1 MFADVICADLQ
12 RPSAEV
18 ISGGVEVIEQLANEW
33 RSLCEGSHYDEP
45 FYRPEWIAAYVRA
58 FTPDKTVMVATA
70 RSGGRLIAVLP
81 LVREAVFIGGIVA
94 RKLRAAGNVHT
105 CRFDLVHRNDVRESA
120 VAAIWDALRSTPGWD
135 VLELSNVPIDGAAGD
150 LVRLARAQG
159 NAAHVTRGIT
169 SPYLSLPSGDGS
181 FENLVNRLD
190 PKFRSNLRRR
200 LRKLQARGP
209 VHLIST
215 SRADENLARF
225 YALERSGWKGTDQSA
240 VVCNAA
246 TRQFYD
252 EVAEQAQ
259 SRGYLCLHALECAG
273 RAVAMYYGLRCG
285 ARYYLLKTTYDE
297 SVRECSPGQV
307 ITHEVLRALTAD
319 RCGEFDFLGLHT
331 DWKRAWAPRLRPHA
345 NWYVFRGPIGHLV
358 HQLRFKLGGAIG
370 RRLRSW
376 TYNGAAAPSDT
387 SAGEQSGTRAFH
399 S

>member
-1 MFADVICADLQ
+1 M
-12 RPSAEV
+12 
-18 ISGGVEVIEQLANEW
+18 IEQLANEW
-33 RSLCEGSHYDEP
+33 GSLCEGSHYGDP

-58 FTPDKTVMVATA
+58 FAPDKTVMVATA

-81 LVREAVFIGGIVA
+81 LVRETVFIGGILA

-120 VAAIWDALRSTPGWD
+120 VAAIWDALRSTPAWD

-159 NAAHVTRGIT
+159 YAAHVMRGIT
-169 SPYLSLPSGDGS
+169 SPYLSLPSGEGS
-181 FENLVNRLD
+181 FEKLVNRLD

-209 VHLIST
+209 VRLVST
-215 SRADENLARF
+215 GRAGEHLARF

-240 VVCNAA
+240 VVCSAA

-259 SRGYLCLHALECAG
+259 SRGYLGLYALECDG

-285 ARYYLLKTTYDE
+285 GRYYLLKTAYDE
-297 SVRECSPGQV
+297 SLRECSPGQV

-319 RCGEFDFLGLHT
+319 RCAEFDFLGLNT
-331 DWKRAWAPRLRPHA
+331 DWKRDWAPRLRPHA
-345 NWYVFRGPIGHLV
+345 NWYVFRGPVGHV
-358 HQLRFKLGGAIG
+358 VRQLRFKLGGAIG

-376 TYNGAAAPSDT
+376 RYKGAALPSDT
-387 SAGEQSGTRAFH
+387 SACVPSGTRAIH